1 MNIDDVEDFIANNN
15 EIAQLYDIL
24 ALTEKKIKTLKFS
37 VDRYPY
43 FVDLEKFLKNNFTNY
58 THEILQANHNWRQL
72 QNTNFDKDLI
82 FIQMFDGFEY
92 NLLRSFTEE
101 NDSIKWQYRQSE
113 QIKFLVSLA
122 KTHPQKVFVLLTSL
136 KFLEREL
143 DENFNLENFVP
154 VCIGGDIFHEYEEY
168 KTVKQVLNKTISDKH
183 VICLNNVPRP
193 HRVATVLYLIL
204 KKLDKHCT
212 ISFISND
219 IRRNFTWN
227 EIEAEFFNVSTAG
240 DWIYFNDLSLK
251 VNFEETAKKL
261 ETYDFLKQDVYYNNS
276 SKSSAKTQ
284 NVINFNE
291 RLSNLYKQSLVEI
304 ITESTCF
311 EPTLN
316 LTEKFTNSIYGCNL
330 PIFISTQ
337 GTVKYLRD
345 QGFDTFDDIIDHS
358 YDNEVNPFY
367 RLKKAID
374 LNSEIITNRDLAL
387 ELWQKSKQRF
397 IDNKN
402 FFETKFYDIVD
413 GDRKKDLL
421 KIKSN
426 LAK

>member
-37 VDRYPY
+37 VDKYPY

-168 KTVKQVLNKTISDKH
+168 KTVKQVLNKTI
-183 VICLNNVPRP
+183 
-193 HRVATVLYLIL
+193 
-204 KKLDKHCT
+204 
-212 ISFISND
+212 
-219 IRRNFTWN
+219 
-227 EIEAEFFNVSTAG
+227 G
-240 DWIYFNDLSLK
+240 DNMLF
-251 VNFEETAKKL
+251 V
-261 ETYDFLKQDVYYNNS
+261 
-276 SKSSAKTQ
+276 
-284 NVINFNE
+284 
-291 RLSNLYKQSLVEI
+291 
-304 ITESTCF
+304 
-311 EPTLN
+311 
-316 LTEKFTNSIYGCNL
+316 
-330 PIFISTQ
+330 
-337 GTVKYLRD
+337 
-345 QGFDTFDDIIDHS
+345 
-358 YDNEVNPFY
+358 
-367 RLKKAID
+367 
-374 LNSEIITNRDLAL
+374 
-387 ELWQKSKQRF
+387 
-397 IDNKN
+397 
-402 FFETKFYDIVD
+402 
-413 GDRKKDLL
+413 
-421 KIKSN
+421 
-426 LAK
+426 